1 MTTATELSEKT
12 IERLCRVYGY
22 LDALRHRGVQSV
34 TSKELAAAAGATH
47 DTLRK
52 DLSVVGVTGFTR
64 AGYPVDSLKQT
75 LGEKLNLTRTRTAA
89 LVGLGRLG
97 TALLDY
103 TRFSE
108 NGFKITAAFDSSINK
123 IERIRSCVDIFP
135 VRRLKEIVG
144 ERGIELGI
152 IAVPGESAQQVT
164 DDLVEAGVAGILNF
178 SPVVVHTPAHIVH
191 VDIDFTNA
199 LRFIA
204 ARMVAK

>member
-1 MTTATELSEKT
+1 MPKSPQLSAIT
-12 IERLCRVYGY
+12 IERLCRVYGH
-22 LDALRHRGVQSV
+22 LDRLRERGVQTV

-52 DLSVVGVTGFTR
+52 DLSVLGVTGFTR
-64 AGYPVDSLKQT
+64 AGYPVASLRQT
-75 LGEKLNLTRTRTAA
+75 LGEKLNLTRPRTAA

-103 TRFSE
+103 ARFSE
-108 NGFKITAAFDSSINK
+108 NGFEITAAFDSSINK
-123 IERIRSCVDIFP
+123 IERIRSNVAIFP

-144 ERGIELGI
+144 ERAIELGI
-152 IAVPGESAQQVT
+152 IAVPADAAQTVA

-178 SPVVVHTPAHIVH
+178 SPVVVQTPERIIH

-204 ARMVAK
+204 ARMVAD